1 MRTAPLLEAA
11 SGHRALRSGAAG
23 PGGGKLVAAAELSG
37 FFGSLY
43 WTKGAGTLLRAV
55 HGTREVVHERRR
67 AQRLHTVEGGC
78 APPPVWCT
86 ADQHIAAGPGAV
98 GSPAFPLAVGWQIW
112 PRHRAGSMIGKL
124 LGASRGSFKTQQLQ
138 IVEHHQ
144 REQRRSAQRAVDPSG
159 ACSPPCSRDAHT
171 PHESSCTH
179 SAISQHQHRLQKGSE
194 REGAMQVCVRGHDA
208 RRSSCRRRDSNQQ
221 YRCSTPSGPLQI
233 TRETP
238 RALRQP
244 VRGENGR
251 GSCCTLSCKGPR
263 SLQPAR

>member
-23 PGGGKLVAAAELSG
+23 PGRGKLVAAAELSG

-78 APPPVWCT
+78 APPPGWCT

-159 ACSPPCSRDAHT
+159 ACSPPCSVMHTRHTRVPAHT
-171 PHESSCTH
+171 LRSHNISIDCKRVASVKEPCRSACVDTTPAAPAVAAGTATNNIGAPRRLVH
-179 SAISQHQHRLQKGSE
+179 SRSPERRQERCGSPSAG
-194 REGAMQVCVRGHDA
+194 RTGGALAA
-208 RRSSCRRRDSNQQ
+208 R
-221 YRCSTPSGPLQI
+221 
-233 TRETP
+233 
-238 RALRQP
+238 
-244 VRGENGR
+244 
-251 GSCCTLSCKGPR
+251 
-263 SLQPAR
+263 